1 MTARP
6 ASPLDAL
13 KPLAG
18 RALEAAL
25 NRVLALDPDTHAAL
39 AALEGRR
46 IALAVEAPPLA
57 LEITVHAGRL
67 AVGPVRGEH
76 EPDLSVRGTLGGLI
90 AQLPFLRAQG
100 GPPVGKVRIAGDAEL
115 ARRLQKLAKDFAP
128 DWDKPFADLF
138 GEVVGM
144 QLARAVRGAL
154 AAGLSGA
161 RALARDAADYLSEES
176 RLVASKVELEQFHD
190 EVDAVRERAERLAV
204 RIQRLQARLPES
216 GA

>member
-1 MTARP
+1 MTDRP

-25 NRVLALDPDTHAAL
+25 NRVLALDPDTRAAVS
-39 AALEGRR
+39 ALEGQR
-46 IALAVEAPPLA
+46 IALSVEAPPLA
-57 LEITVHAGRL
+57 LEIAVQGHRL
-67 AVGPVRGEH
+67 AVGPVRGD

-90 AQLPFLRAQG
+90 AQLPFLRPQG

-128 DWDKPFADLF
+128 DWDKPFADVF
-138 GEVVGM
+138 GEVAGM
-144 QLARAVRGAL
+144 QIARAVRGAL
-154 AAGLSGA
+154 AAGLAGA
-161 RALARDAADYLSEES
+161 RTLARDSADYLSEES

-190 EVDAVRERAERLAV
+190 DVDAVRERADRLAV
-204 RIQRLQARLPES
+204 RLDRLTARLAEP